1 MVGRFSP
8 IRFDR
13 QGQSYSGRSCRFERD
28 GDSWQVSLYHEVD
41 YLDFQNRLQKQ
52 GFSLPT
58 ADEWAYLCGG
68 ECRTLFPW
76 EMG

>member
-1 MVGRFSP
+1 MLAGRA
-8 IRFDR
+8 RFK
-13 QGQSYSGRSCRFERD
+13 QD

-41 YLDFQNRLQKQ
+41 YLDFQKWLQKQ

-68 ECRTLFPW
+68 GWTMNETEIMTFIGLSS
-76 EMG
+76 G